1 MAYDELADVSLTNR
15 LFNSDVQPA
24 VQSRPGIDQRGG
36 FRTIAQGG
44 ASIPVPGP
52 DPLLSDQDRARA
64 ALLLQQLS
72 ALLQNTNITASQ
84 PAHNAPNLWSTPVDL
99 SGQVTVPAIVTPYL
113 PVISFRAPPGRWVR
127 ISGYGEDVNGNYTY
141 DGSLLWQI
149 SKNGQ
154 PVQTISDFAEHRGT
168 VIRPRDTFILLNG
181 NNGDSNGGGDLI
193 TFSVR
198 RAVAAGAPNQ
208 VSMALIGWSW
218 RPRND
223 YEGTKASIG
232 AF

>member
-1 MAYDELADVSLTNR
+1 MTYDELADVSLTNR

-36 FRTIAQGG
+36 FRTIAQGE
-44 ASIPVPGP
+44 ASIPSPGP
-52 DPLLSDQDRARA
+52 NPLLSDQDRARA

-72 ALLQNTNITASQ
+72 ALLQNTNITTSQ

-99 SGQVTVPAIVTPYL
+99 SGQIVVPAIVGVYR
-113 PVISFRAPPGRWVR
+113 PVITFRAPPGRWVR
-127 ISGYGEDVNGNYTY
+127 ITGYGVDVDGAFTY
-141 DGSLLWQI
+141 NGSLLWQI

-154 PVQTISDFAEHRGT
+154 PVQTLSDWGEHRGS

-181 NNGDSNGGGDLI
+181 NNGDSNGGGDII
-193 TFSVR
+193 TFSVK
-198 RAVAAGAPNQ
+198 RAVAAGGPNT
-208 VSMALIGWSW
+208 VSMALLGYTW

>member
-1 MAYDELADVSLTNR
+1 MPYDELADVTLRAR
-15 LFNSDVQPA
+15 LFDHDVEPA
-24 VQSRPGIDQRGG
+24 VQSRPGIDQRSG

-72 ALLQNTNITASQ
+72 ALIQNTNITVSQ

-99 SGQVTVPAIVTPYL
+99 SGQVTVPANVTVYL
-113 PVISFRAPPGRWVR
+113 PVITFRAPPGRWVR
-127 ISGYGEDVNGNYTY
+127 INGYGVDASGNYGY
-141 DGSLLWQI
+141 AGSLLWQI

-154 PVQTISDFAEHRGT
+154 PVQTLDNWAEHRGT

-181 NNGDSNGGGDLI
+181 NNGSSNGGGDII

-208 VSMALIGWSW
+208 VSMALVGYTW